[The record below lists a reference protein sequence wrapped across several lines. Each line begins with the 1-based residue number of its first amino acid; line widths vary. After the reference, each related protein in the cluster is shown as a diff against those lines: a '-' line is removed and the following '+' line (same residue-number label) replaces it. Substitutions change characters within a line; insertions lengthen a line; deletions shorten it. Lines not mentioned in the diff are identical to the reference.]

1 MGESRIDGVLSGLFP
16 ESCPPESLM
25 AEIRRLCATRLERL
39 DAEGWSPP
47 PAPAPVQEGEAAE
60 PGTAEEMLSRE
71 IPLAAF
77 PDVYFRVRAA
87 IDSPFSTSMQIAEV
101 VGRDTSLTAKLLR
114 IVNSPLYGFPAR
126 IESLPRAI
134 SMIGVES
141 LCTLAL
147 GISALEAFK
156 GVPRT
161 LVDMKSF
168 WTHCVAVGV
177 MAKLIARRVGE
188 APLERY
194 FVAGMLHDIGRL
206 VLFRQAPGLAAG
218 ALARSLSGAIALV
231 QAERELLGFDH
242 AVLGGRLLAVWN
254 LPAALVDLVLNHH
267 LPGQAENPRGAA
279 ILHLADFLS
288 SSMLYS
294 LPGSAALPPLDN
306 GAIEGLSLSPADIAP
321 IAYEAEQSIDGI
333 VAATLR

>member
-1 MGESRIDGVLSGLFP
+1 MGETRIEGVLLRLFP
-16 ESCPPESLM
+16 ESCPPESFM
-25 AEIRRLCATRLERL
+25 AEARRLCASRLERL
-39 DAEGWSPP
+39 AAEGWSPP
-47 PAPAPVQEGEAAE
+47 PAPAPVQEDSAGEPASADD
-60 PGTAEEMLSRE
+60 MLSRE
-71 IPLAAF
+71 IPLTAF

-87 IDSPFSTSMQIAEV
+87 IDSPFSTSIQIAEV
-101 VGRDTSLTAKLLR
+101 VGRDTSITAKLLR

-161 LVDMKSF
+161 LMDMKSF
-168 WTHCVAVGV
+168 WTHSVAVGV
-177 MAKLIARRVGE
+177 MARLIARRVGE

-218 ALARSLSGAIALV
+218 ALARSLSGVVALV

-242 AVLGGRLLAVWN
+242 AVLGGRLLAAWN

-267 LPGQAENPRGAA
+267 LPGRAENPRGAA
-279 ILHLADFLS
+279 IIHLADFLS
-288 SSMLYS
+288 SSMLYG
-294 LPGSAALPPLDN
+294 LPVSAALPPLDN
-306 GAIEGLSLSPADIAP
+306 GALEVLSLSPLGHRPDRV
-321 IAYEAEQSIDGI
+321 GGRT
-333 VAATLR
+333 VHW